1 MKKLTVFILAALIA
15 ITCVSTALAADWVE
29 IGEGGGTIQSVDV
42 SSVRQ
47 TGNTFRMWD
56 KCILCTPQA
65 QAELQKNL
73 KLSKT
78 PAYFV
83 KYLEFKIY
91 EPTVRS
97 ISTIC
102 YANDGTVASSF
113 GENYEWYMYPPG
125 SFGDIKWHLGRHV
138 LGLE

>member
-47 TGNTFRMWD
+47 TGGGR
-56 KCILCTPQA
+56 I
-65 QAELQKNL
+65 
-73 KLSKT
+73 
-78 PAYFV
+78 
-83 KYLEFKIY
+83 
-91 EPTVRS
+91 
-97 ISTIC
+97 
-102 YANDGTVASSF
+102 VASSF